1 MRVFNI
7 IFKDLKVLL
16 TDKKTLGLLIIMPI
30 LLTTI
35 LGAALGGTF
44 SSDFDKRSIR
54 IAVVK
59 EYDFAYEKDKF
70 MEFLNNNLFFQNIN
84 QEQLKGLETY
94 MENFSGE
101 FNPEE
106 MFFNEFLDNNDMKK
120 VLQYQVLDLEK
131 AKELLRNNKISSIVI
146 LPEDF
151 IYNMYVNFFPLPS
164 RNELDIKIINNPDNY
179 INNQIIEGVM
189 NSFAEI
195 NNISIV
201 GKVTYFETGIDE
213 GIDMMTLSSSGGI
226 IESFYG
232 IIEEAKVKI
241 EEENVDKKEPLSSI
255 EYYAVA
261 MTAMFILFAAGEG
274 AYLLLEEKD
283 NLTYARMTVA
293 GVSKSLIAIGKY
305 FTIFSFTLM
314 QILVMILYSTLVLGV
329 DWGDKWLV
337 TLITLC
343 TTFSIAGLGTMLASV
358 SYKIGN
364 YKMADAFSSILVF
377 LLALI
382 GGSYMPVEILPK
394 FMHNLGNFIPN
405 GAALKAYNKVML
417 GDGITQ
423 ILPFLLSLI
432 GMGVVFTLIAVY
444 ILNAEGGIES
454 VKYNS
459 AKTSKIEG

>member
-30 LLTTI
+30 ILTTI

-44 SSDFDKRSIR
+44 SSDSDKRAIK

-70 MEFLNNNLFFQNIN
+70 MEFPNNNFLFQNMN

-106 MFFNEFLDNNDMKK
+106 MFFDGFLDNNDMKK
-120 VLQYQVLDLEK
+120 MLQYQVLDLEK
-131 AKELLRNNKISSIVI
+131 AKELLRNNEISSIVI

-151 IYNMYVNFFPLPS
+151 IYNMYVNFFPLPY

-179 INNQIIEGVM
+179 IHSQIIEGIM
-189 NSFAEI
+189 NSFAETSD
-195 NNISIV
+195 ISII

-213 GIDMMTLSSSGGI
+213 GIDMMTLSNSEEI
-226 IESFYG
+226 IQSFYT
-232 IIEEAKVKI
+232 IIEEAKVQI
-241 EEENVDKKEPLSSI
+241 EEENVDKQKPLSSI

-293 GVSKSLIAIGKY
+293 GIPKSLIAIGKY

-337 TLITLC
+337 ALITLC
-343 TTFSIAGLGTMLASV
+343 TTFSIAGLGTMLASMC
-358 SYKIGN
+358 YKSGN
-364 YKMADAFSSILVF
+364 YKMANAFSSILIF

-382 GGSYMPVEILPK
+382 GGSYIPIEVLPK
-394 FMHNLGNFIPN
+394 FMHNLSNFIPN
-405 GAALKAYNKVML
+405 GAALKAYNSVML
-417 GDGITQ
+417 GDNIIQ

-432 GMGVVFTLIAVY
+432 GMGVVFTIIAVY
-444 ILNAEGGIES
+444 ILNTEGGIKN

-459 AKTSKIEG
+459 AKT